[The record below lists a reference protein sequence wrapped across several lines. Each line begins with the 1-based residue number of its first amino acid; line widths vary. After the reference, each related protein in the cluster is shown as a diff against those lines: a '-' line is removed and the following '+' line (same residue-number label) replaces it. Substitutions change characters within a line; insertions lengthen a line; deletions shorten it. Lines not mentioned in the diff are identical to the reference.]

1 VLGAQLTALD
11 GGELMF
17 TRICATVLLAGA
29 LVTPPPYHANI
40 RLADFLTGSTE
51 ALVLGPTG
59 IPTPDSGY
67 LAAAD
72 NLYLNPLG
80 FDGTTI
86 ALTTPETHDFGPSA
100 TQGETDLIN
109 TVTSM
114 YNAGDFSA
122 TDPLTIMGYSQSSTI
137 ESMAEQ
143 TLANDGIPSDALRFV
158 MLGDPSSA
166 EGGILN
172 TLGDTTIGKD
182 ILDLLGWGNLIND
195 TTPNDLYPTDVYTL
209 NGDHFA
215 DYPAMASNALLIHLD
230 YLGLTEAQIQSA
242 TSTVDG
248 LTDYF
253 TIPDPSNLLDALLNA
268 FMAVG

>member
-1 VLGAQLTALD
+1 
-11 GGELMF
+11 MF
-17 TRICATVLLAGA
+17 TRICATTLLTGA
-29 LVTPPPYHANI
+29 LVTPPAYHANI

-72 NLYLNPLG
+72 NLYLDPLG

-86 ALTTPETHDFGPSA
+86 ALTTPETHDFGPSV

-166 EGGILN
+166 EGGVLN
-172 TLGDTTIGKD
+172 TWGDTTIGKET
-182 ILDLLGWGNLIND
+182 LDLLGWGNLIND

-268 FMAVG
+268 FIAVG